1 MFSLNLIQLNS
12 YRIIRF
18 LKCFDNDVF
27 QNSPK
32 RLLEFGECTN
42 LNYGLENLL
51 RALPLETI
59 FRLKTERV
67 EKLKFF
73 SGQRGWKAPYL
84 VKATYKC

>member
-27 QNSPK
+27 QNSHK
-32 RLLEFGECTN
+32 LLEFGECTN

-51 RALPLETI
+51 RGLPLEII

-73 SGQRGWKAPYL
+73 RGLLGWKA
-84 VKATYKC
+84 ACKC